1 MTRLVAPAHGAR
13 SVVEA
18 PEKRQ
23 HRSSDKMNE
32 PIGTAHAQAAILI
45 GGRS

>member
-1 MTRLVAPAHGAR
+1 MTKLVAPAYGAR

-18 PEKRQ
+18 PETRQ
-23 HRSSDKMNE
+23 HRTSDEMDE

>member
-1 MTRLVAPAHGAR
+1 MTKLVAPAHGAR
-13 SVVEA
+13 SVLEA

-23 HRSSDKMNE
+23 HRSSDEMDE
-32 PIGTAHAQAAILI
+32 PIGTARVQAAVLI